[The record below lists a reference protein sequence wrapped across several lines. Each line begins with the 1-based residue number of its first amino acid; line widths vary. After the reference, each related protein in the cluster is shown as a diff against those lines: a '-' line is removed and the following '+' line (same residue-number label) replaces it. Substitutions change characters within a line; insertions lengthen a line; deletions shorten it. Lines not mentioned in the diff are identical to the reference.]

1 MRPILQSKNS
11 SMIFLF
17 LFFPTLLLATC
28 TDVLLLLELLK
39 TCTST
44 SPFVAEIKR
53 KGGRGWRTMD
63 GRECIDPSRN
73 RMQRWAA
80 GAAGWGLATL
90 GQTIGRHVG
99 AHAAR
104 DAEDRHQRP
113 ALVVGSHGG
122 GGVPTA

>member
-17 LFFPTLLLATC
+17 RFFPTPLLATC
-28 TDVLLLLELLK
+28 TDVLLLLELSK
-39 TCTST
+39 TCTSA
-44 SPFVAEIKR
+44 SPSVAEIKR
-53 KGGRGWRTMD
+53 KGGRGWR
-63 GRECIDPSRN
+63 RECIDPSRN
-73 RMQRWAA
+73 RLQRWVA

-122 GGVPTA
+122 GVVPTS